1 MMVDA
6 YIDSIAESSRHL
18 VELLVIILIT
28 AVALVAAYVV
38 MRRWLWPVLQRS
50 VYAPDR
56 RVLSLIE
63 QFVYL
68 SLIIV
73 GLRQSVLIVAPD
85 IARIEDLFFLIYWAL
100 GIYFSLRLVSA
111 AADWYL
117 GRIAPRFEGTAH
129 EKIVSIVKY
138 IFFVIIGVLALI
150 VLLDHFDITSSALT
164 ASVATL
170 GLTTLIVGLA
180 AENIINDVITGI
192 VINADRP
199 FQAGDRIEI
208 SELNTW
214 GDVQEVGWR
223 STRIL
228 TRDKRMVTVPNSLIG
243 QNLVTNYSV
252 PNKVFRVETDVVV
265 AYGEN
270 VEQIKGMIMEAV
282 EEQDWVM
289 KDRPIQ
295 VLLWEFR
302 ETGVLLRPGAGSR
315 TMSTPGSWWTS
326 SNTAIYRRLFD
337 AGVVSRIDVTDVLLH
352 RSNER
357 QGGDK

>member
-6 YIDSIAESSRHL
+6 YIDGIAESGRHL
-18 VELLVIILIT
+18 VELFVIILIT

-38 MRRWLWPVLQRS
+38 LRRWLWPVLQRS

-85 IARIEDLFFLIYWAL
+85 IARIEDLFFLIYWVL

-180 AENIINDVITGI
+180 AENIINDVITGF

-208 SELNTW
+208 SESEHL
-214 GDVQEVGWR
+214 GR
-223 STRIL
+223 
-228 TRDKRMVTVPNSLIG
+228 
-243 QNLVTNYSV
+243 
-252 PNKVFRVETDVVV
+252 
-265 AYGEN
+265 
-270 VEQIKGMIMEAV
+270 
-282 EEQDWVM
+282 
-289 KDRPIQ
+289 
-295 VLLWEFR
+295 
-302 ETGVLLRPGAGSR
+302 RPGGRLAFHPHPHPGTNAWSPSPTRSSGR
-315 TMSTPGSWWTS
+315 TS
-326 SNTAIYRRLFD
+326 
-337 AGVVSRIDVTDVLLH
+337 
-352 RSNER
+352 
-357 QGGDK
+357 